1 MAISESGNHD
11 LLDQLAKEFAE
22 RLRRGERPSLEE
34 YADRYPALAEE
45 IRELFP
51 AMVKVQRAEALRP
64 AEEPAI
70 TGDSPPANLSLNRI
84 PREIGPG
91 RASVVNQ
98 AGQTGPGR
106 KIGDYRILR
115 EIGRGGMGV
124 VYEAEQISLGRRVA
138 LKVLPRSVS
147 SDRLVQERFRREARA
162 AARLHHTNIVPVYEV
177 GQESDV
183 CFYAMQF
190 IQGQGLDTVIAELR
204 RLRER
209 SGSRS
214 NGMAPSRGQS
224 LGRGREHTGP
234 DAEALTVGDGVE
246 VSAVVRSVLSGRF
259 DPRSSGLEPAALLAG
274 ARTGGIATPTHTERE
289 THAAEADPALAHT
302 VTGSA
307 TAADTVNPERAH
319 PFAPASSPSASPS
332 STSAILPGGAQV
344 SSVESGRRA
353 FFRSLAQIGR
363 QVAGGLAYA
372 HARGIVHRDI
382 KPSNLLL
389 DTEGVVWIADFGL
402 AKGEDEGL
410 TQSGDILGTLRYMS
424 PERFR
429 GEGDARADVYALG
442 LTLYELLALR
452 PGFDSPDRLKLIE
465 QIKIKEP
472 QKPRSIDARI
482 PRDLE
487 TIVLKAI
494 DKDPKAR
501 YQTAEAMGEDLGRFL
516 ADEPIRARQVS
527 AAERYWRWAR
537 RNPVVATLGGV
548 LTALLVL
555 VTIGSL
561 LVARRYASLAE
572 REGNS
577 AAAERSARLEV
588 VQALKTA
595 EKAER
600 EATEQKN
607 RADSAAEVAQRNL
620 FYAQMHL
627 AQQAWREHRGLT
639 HMRELLATWVPKG
652 NSSDRR
658 GWEWFYIN
666 SLPYQN
672 VRTLAPGVRRDMNRP
687 CFVTWHPANNRLA
700 SSTNDGL
707 IRIWDVN
714 REQIILTLRGAR
726 RTNTYVVGQHLA
738 WSPKH
743 TLAAGYVDGTVHVWD
758 TTSGREVHVFRGL
771 KSEVCSVAFNSDGGR
786 VAACAVDGT
795 IKIWDSDT
803 GRIVDGVAHPGGV
816 TTGVWAPDEKHI
828 TCGHYDGTVTISG
841 THAGDNVTTLREH
854 KSPIHALAWSP
865 DSKRLASA
873 SYDHTARIWDVASEK
888 TVLGPL
894 RHSHEVTSVA
904 WEPNGERLAT
914 GCIDETVKIW
924 STTAGREVATLR
936 GHVQTVTS
944 LAWRPDG
951 LLASGA
957 GDGSVRIWTSIRDQ
971 ESSVLPGHAVPAT
984 SVSWSPDGKRIAS
997 GGDDGEIRIWDTA
1010 RRVELISF
1018 RGHDRR
1024 RLNPQF
1030 GLIRSLA
1037 WSPDG
1042 TRLASAGLDGA
1053 AKVWEAAGGREL
1065 FALPA
1070 DRGAVW
1076 SVAWSPDGTYLAAG
1090 SQDGSIRVAE
1100 GLGQT
1105 PKVHVFKA
1113 HQPRRLGSSGEHGV
1127 RALAWSPHGDRLASG
1142 GVDGLVKVWDP
1153 IRRAELAQL
1162 RKDTSAPIFGVA
1174 WSPDGKRLAATG
1186 AENLVVTWDVATCQT
1201 LSTMSGHTTWVD
1213 SVAWSPDGTRLAS
1226 AGYDNTVRISDPVT
1240 GEETLVLGGNSG
1252 WFHNVSWHPDGAQL
1266 AAASNDG
1273 QIWIWDATRGFE
1285 RDTTPRALPYID
1297 RKVASRTAR
1306 GEDLLWFAES
1316 YMRAG
1321 KPTRAVALLKE
1332 DPARLR
1338 AWFAK
1343 LPADEQ
1349 KVAIQLSP
1357 EVAKVAETPS
1367 KAERIELEVAEIT
1380 RALGLVRSGVA
1391 FFQDRKMADAIRDL
1405 EQARDLL
1412 RCWSRAN
1419 PDDESLASQLSI
1431 SLVFLGG
1438 ALLEC
1443 KRPVE
1448 ALSSLQEQRRLI
1460 EGMQHPQAIDLYNL
1474 ACTYAQLSVL
1484 VEHVATSRAS
1494 SERDDLAARGVE
1506 ALTRAVSADKRYWS
1520 SMDKDHD
1527 LDPLRS
1533 RTDFRTLMLDR
1544 DFPPDPFAR

>member
-1 MAISESGNHD
+1 MAISESGHYD
-11 LLDQLAKEFAE
+11 LLDQLAEELAE

-34 YADRYPALAEE
+34 YTNRYPELAEE

-51 AMVKVQRAEALRP
+51 AMVKVEQAEALRQ
-64 AEEPAI
+64 ADEAAM

-84 PREIGPG
+84 PREIGLG
-91 RASVVNQ
+91 RASVLNQ
-98 AGQTGPGR
+98 AGQTSPVH

-138 LKVLPRSVS
+138 LKVLPRNVS

-177 GQESDV
+177 GHDGDV
-183 CFYAMQF
+183 RFYAMQF

-204 RLRER
+204 RFRER

-214 NGMAPSRGQS
+214 KGKAPSRGQS
-224 LGRGREHTGP
+224 LGRGREHAGP
-234 DAEALTVGDGVE
+234 DIEALTVSDGVE
-246 VSAVVRSVLSGRF
+246 VGAVVRSMLSGRF
-259 DPRSSGLEPAALLAG
+259 DPGGRGLEPAGTLAG
-274 ARTGGIATPTHTERE
+274 ARTGGIAAPTGTERE
-289 THAAEADPALAHT
+289 SHAALADPALQRT
-302 VTGSA
+302 ETGSA
-307 TAADTVNPERAH
+307 PAANTISPERAH
-319 PFAPASSPSASPS
+319 PSAPASSPFASPS
-332 STSAILPGGAQV
+332 STSAILPGGTQV

-389 DTEGVVWIADFGL
+389 DTDGVVWIADFGL

-429 GEGDARADVYALG
+429 GDGDARADVYALG

-452 PGFDSPDRLKLIE
+452 PGFDSSDRLKLIE
-465 QIKIKEP
+465 QIKTEEP

-494 DKDPKAR
+494 EKDPKAR
-501 YQTAEAMGEDLGRFL
+501 YQTAEAMGEDLRRFL

-548 LTALLVL
+548 LTALLVV

-561 LVARRYASLAE
+561 MVARRYASLAA

-588 VQALKTA
+588 VQALETA

-600 EATEQKN
+600 EATEQKT
-607 RADSAAEVAQRNL
+607 RADSAAEVAERNL

-627 AQQAWREHRGLT
+627 AQQAWRELRGLP
-639 HMRELLATWVPKG
+639 HMRELLVTWIPKG
-652 NSSDRR
+652 NSPDRR
-658 GWEWFYIN
+658 GWEWFYLN
-666 SLPYQN
+666 SLTYQN
-672 VRTLAPGVRRDMNRP
+672 VRSLAGGGRRDSGRP
-687 CFVTWHPANNRLA
+687 CFVAWQPANHRLA
-700 SSTNDGL
+700 SCTNDDL

-714 REQIILTLRGAR
+714 REQTILTLRGAW
-726 RTNTYVVGQHLA
+726 RTNTYVFGEQLA

-758 TTSGREVHVFRGL
+758 TTSGREVHVFRGH
-771 KSEVCSVAFNSDGGR
+771 KSEVRSVAFNSDGGR
-786 VAACAVDGT
+786 VAACAADGT
-795 IKIWDSDT
+795 IKIWDSRT
-803 GRIVDGVAHPGGV
+803 GRLIDELAHPGGV
-816 TTGVWAPDEKHI
+816 TTGVWAPDEKHLA
-828 TCGHYDGTVTISG
+828 CGHFDGTVTISG

-854 KSPIHALAWSP
+854 NSQIHALAWSP
-865 DSKRLASA
+865 DSKRLAST
-873 SYDHTARIWDVASEK
+873 SFDHTTRIWDVASEK

-914 GCIDETVKIW
+914 GSIDETVKIW
-924 STTAGREVATLR
+924 STTTGQEVVTLR
-936 GHVQTVTS
+936 GHAETVTS
-944 LAWRPDG
+944 LAWQPDG
-951 LLASGA
+951 LLASG
-957 GDGSVRIWTSIRDQ
+957 GDGGSVRIWTSIRDQ
-971 ESSVLPGHAVPAT
+971 ESSVLPGHVVPAT
-984 SVSWSPDGKRIAS
+984 SVSWSPDGTRIAS
-997 GGDDGEIRIWDTA
+997 GGDDGDIRIWDTA
-1010 RRVELISF
+1010 RRVELTSF

-1024 RLNPQF
+1024 RLNAQF

-1042 TRLASAGLDGA
+1042 TRLASGGMDGA
-1053 AKVWEAAGGREL
+1053 AKVWEAASGREL

-1070 DRGAVW
+1070 DRGSVW

-1090 SQDGSIRVAE
+1090 SQDGTIRVVE
-1100 GLGQT
+1100 GLEQT
-1105 PKVHVFKA
+1105 QTIRVFKA
-1113 HQPRRLGSSGEHGV
+1113 HEPRRSGSFGGV
-1127 RALAWSPHGDRLASG
+1127 RTLAWSPQGNRLASG
-1142 GVDGLVKVWDP
+1142 GLDGLVKLWDP
-1153 IRRAELAQL
+1153 IRRTELARL
-1162 RKDTSAPIFGVA
+1162 RTDTSAGIFGVA

-1186 AENLVVTWDVATCQT
+1186 TDSLVITWDVATCQT
-1201 LSTMSGHTTWVD
+1201 LSTMRGHTTWVD

-1226 AGYDNTVRISDPVT
+1226 AGYDNTVRISDPST

-1252 WFHNVSWHPDGAQL
+1252 WFHNVTWHPDGAKL
-1266 AAASNDG
+1266 AAANNDG

-1297 RKVASRTAR
+1297 RKVASGTAR
-1306 GEDLLWFAES
+1306 GDDLLWFAES
-1316 YMRAG
+1316 YFRAG
-1321 KPTRAVALLKE
+1321 KPTEAVALLKE

-1349 KVAIQLSP
+1349 KMVIHLSP
-1357 EVAKVAETPS
+1357 EVAKMAETPS
-1367 KAERIELEVAEIT
+1367 EAERIELEAAEIT
-1380 RALGLVRSGVA
+1380 KALGLVQSGVT
-1391 FFQDRKMADAIRDL
+1391 FFQARKMADAIRDL

-1412 RCWSRAN
+1412 HCSLRAN
-1419 PDDESLASQLSI
+1419 PDDGSLASQLSI
-1431 SLVFLGG
+1431 SLGFLGN
-1438 ALLEC
+1438 ALSQC

-1448 ALSSLQEQRRLI
+1448 ALAALQEQRSLV
-1460 EGMQHPQAIDLYNL
+1460 EGMQHPQPIDLYNL

-1484 VEHVATSRAS
+1484 VEHVATSPAS
-1494 SERDDLAARGVE
+1494 SERADLAARGVE
-1506 ALTRAVSADKRYWS
+1506 TLTRAVSADKRYWS
-1520 SMDKDHD
+1520 SMDQDHD

-1533 RTDFRTLMLDR
+1533 RTDFRALMLDR
-1544 DFPPDPFAR
+1544 DLPPDPFAR